1 MSVFICS
8 YVALLIELVCISW
21 SGLVCVNGECLDWQW
36 ESWPSS
42 DASFNIEN
50 EKAHCI

>member
-1 MSVFICS
+1 M
-8 YVALLIELVCISW
+8 ALLIEFELEFISL
-21 SGLVCVNGECLDWQW
+21 SGLVCENGECLDWQW
-36 ESWPSS
+36 VNS